1 VRQGIPGR
9 RVATW
14 LLLATSLAATALF
27 SGVHLATPSDGGRV
41 SFYGDAWTSAG
52 IRIDPI
58 DAPAAGLRAGDLVAA
73 IDGETMDAW
82 LRAAGDALPARPDG
96 TAPMPYRLSRDGAP
110 VDASVA
116 WASPAVGATL
126 AQGWSILVFV
136 VTSFA
141 LAAYVFARRPD
152 EPAATAIAVFAAG
165 AAGSTIPWFVGVTT
179 SDVVRGAPFVLHA
192 LITGPLYM
200 LTWPAGIHLAL
211 TLPGTLPIVRRR
223 RWIVPAVYAA
233 ALGGY
238 ALLTAVAAAGSP
250 DALTFVGTWPATQ
263 VAIVVPSIVA
273 SLVLFAWRY
282 ARPMDPVA
290 RGRIRLA
297 TLGLV
302 SSSVLGLVLFMGPT
316 LLLGRPLLPAAA
328 LGLIALPVPAGLA
341 AAILH
346 DRLFD
351 IDTTINRTLVYG
363 GMTLGVV
370 LAYAAGVAAITM
382 LAGHDPGYGAS
393 LLATGLAALIALP
406 LRDRLQR
413 AVNRLMYG
421 QRDEP
426 WRAIQ
431 RLGSRLEWAA
441 DPERAYPA
449 IVETVADA
457 LRLPYVALE
466 VSDELGR
473 GELVAERGSRPPAV
487 EGLPLVHGAEAV
499 GRLLLGVRAGDRGFR
514 PDELALLRDLARQ
527 AGAAIHAERLRAALA
542 RSRERLVGAREEER
556 RRLRHDLHDGLG
568 PSLAAI
574 GMRADAS
581 AAVIDEDPA
590 AARRQL
596 ELLGD
601 EVRVALGDVRRLVDG
616 LRPPALDELGLA
628 GAIGTQASRLDGR
641 TGTAS
646 AATHGARSTAGT
658 AIEVESVP
666 ARLPDLPAAIE
677 VAAYRI
683 AVEAMT
689 NAVRHAGATS
699 CRVRVEAAEAG
710 SELLIEV
717 LDDGRG
723 VAAGSRPGT
732 GLESMRERAAEVGGD
747 VAIEPRP
754 EGGTRV
760 LARLPIGPAAP
771 A

>member
-1 VRQGIPGR
+1 
-9 RVATW
+9 
-14 LLLATSLAATALF
+14 
-27 SGVHLATPSDGGRV
+27 VHLATPSDGGRV
-41 SFYGDAWTSAG
+41 SFYGDAWTSEG

-58 DAPAAGLRAGDLVAA
+58 DAPAAGLQAGDVVQA
-73 IDGETMDAW
+73 IGGRSMDAW
-82 LRAAGDALPARPDG
+82 LRDAGDASTARPESAG
-96 TAPMPYRLSRDGAP
+96 PIPYRIARDA
-110 VDASVA
+110 ATLE
-116 WASPAVGATL
+116 PAVTWAAPGFGATL
-126 AQGWSILVFV
+126 LDGWSIAVFV
-136 VTSFA
+136 ASAFV

-152 EPAATAIAVFAAG
+152 EPAATAIVVFTAG
-165 AAGSTIPWFVGVTT
+165 AAGSTVPWFVGATT
-179 SDVVRGAPFVLHA
+179 SDVVRGTPFLLHA

-211 TLPGTLPIVRRR
+211 TLPGTLPAVARR
-223 RWIVPAVYAA
+223 RWLVPAIYAICLAAYGALTLAA
-233 ALGGY
+233 A
-238 ALLTAVAAAGSP
+238 ASSP
-250 DALTFVGTWPATQ
+250 DATTFVGTWPATQ
-263 VAIVVPSIVA
+263 VAIVVPAIGA
-273 SLVLFAWRY
+273 SLAIFVWRY
-282 ARPMDPVA
+282 LRPMDPVA
-290 RGRIRLA
+290 RARIRLA

-316 LLLGRPLLPAAA
+316 LLFGKPLIPAAA
-328 LGLIALPVPAGLA
+328 IGLIALPVPVGLA

-351 IDTTINRTLVYG
+351 IDAAINRTLVYG
-363 GMTLGVV
+363 GMSLGVLV
-370 LAYAAGVAAITM
+370 AYAVAVAGLTL
-382 LAGHDPGYGAS
+382 LAGHDPGYGGS
-393 LLATGLAALIALP
+393 LLATGIAALVALP

-426 WRAIQ
+426 WRAMQ
-431 RLGSRLEWAA
+431 RLGARLEWAA

-457 LRLPYVALE
+457 LRLPYVGLE
-466 VSDELGR
+466 VADELGR
-473 GELVAERGSRPPAV
+473 AAVVAEHGTRGTAV
-487 EGLPLVHGAEAV
+487 EVLPLVHGAEPV
-499 GRLLLGVRAGDRGFR
+499 GRLVLGVRAGDRGFR

-527 AGAAIHAERLRAALA
+527 AGAAIHAERLRAALV

-556 RRLRHDLHDGLG
+556 RRLRRDLHDGLG

-601 EVRVALGDVRRLVDG
+601 EVRVVLADVRRLVDG

-628 GAIGTQASRLDGR
+628 GAIGTQASRLDRRGE
-641 TGTAS
+641 
-646 AATHGARSTAGT
+646 AARGT
-658 AIEVESVP
+658 AIDVECVP
-666 ARLPDLPAAIE
+666 SRLPDLPAAIE

-689 NAVRHAGATS
+689 NAVRHAAAST
-699 CRVRVEAAEAG
+699 CRVRVEAG
-710 SELLIEV
+710 SQLLIEV

-723 VAAGSRPGT
+723 VPPDATPGT

-760 LARLPIGPAAP
+760 LARLPLDLAGPLDLAAP